1 MPSIRRQMAKTRK
14 SRVMDMMSDFE
25 NMDKIH
31 RNENTNPIER
41 DLSDVIGTQKT
52 IATMSQ
58 IHSLEKIILREMEV
72 EFQDR
77 LQETMETF
85 TSEIN
90 MDLSQEMDS
99 IMSMMH
105 TQIIRAKNLANA
117 ERVIPEFQ
125 NNVSSMSSSGNRNTE
140 SGLCYRSERQQGP

>member
-1 MPSIRRQMAKTRK
+1 MKMPILMN
-14 SRVMDMMSDFE
+14 VNYLM
-25 NMDKIH
+25 
-31 RNENTNPIER
+31 
-41 DLSDVIGTQKT
+41 LLGTQKT

-85 TSEIN
+85 TCEFN
-90 MDLSQEMDS
+90 MSLSQEMNS
-99 IMSMMH
+99 IMSMTQH
-105 TQIIRAKNLANA
+105 SQIIRARKSAIA

-140 SGLCYRSERQQGP
+140 SGLSHRQQGSYSLHGDKSYRNPTANS